1 MSVELITSVGE
12 MRAWA
17 AARAGEGIA
26 LVPTMGALHDGHLAL
41 VRDAVRRAPATVVSI
56 FVNPAQFGPNE
67 DFARYPRDLDRDRQ
81 LLAEAGCRAI
91 FAPAAREMYP
101 DGFQTWIEVSD
112 LDRHLCGPHRPGHF
126 RGVATVVLKLF
137 NIVRPGVAVFG
148 EKDYQQLQVIRRM
161 VRDLDLA
168 VEVVGHPT
176 VREPDG
182 LAMSSRNAYLSK
194 EERTRALGL
203 IRALRTGEAAVAGGE
218 KRPAA
223 VREAM
228 LGVLFRAGIDRI
240 DYAAVA
246 DPDTLA
252 DVDEIG
258 SRVLL
263 AMAVRLGRTRLIDN
277 LVAVAG

>member
-1 MSVELITSVGE
+1 VETVATLAG
-12 MRAWA
+12 MKAWS
-17 AARAGEGIA
+17 AAREAEGVA

-41 VRDAVRRAPATVVSI
+41 VRAAVGRFPQTVVSI

-81 LLAEAGCRAI
+81 LLAEAGCRAL
-91 FAPAAREMYP
+91 FAPSAAEMYP
-101 DGFQTWIEVSD
+101 DGFQTWTEVTE
-112 LDRHLCGPHRPGHF
+112 LERHLCGPHRPGHF

-137 NIVRPGVAVFG
+137 TIVRPRLAVFG

-161 VRDLDLA
+161 AADLDLGID
-168 VEVVGHPT
+168 VVGHPT

-182 LAMSSRNAYLSK
+182 LAMSSRNAYLSN

-203 IRALRTGEAAVAGGE
+203 IGALRAGAGVVAGGE
-218 KRPAA
+218 RRAGP

-228 LGVLFRAGIDRI
+228 LGVLAAAGVDRI

-252 DVDEIG
+252 DVDTVG
-258 SRVLL
+258 RRVLL
-263 AMAVRLGRTRLIDN
+263 ALAVRVGKTRLIDN
-277 LVAVAG
+277 LVAESA

>member
-1 MSVELITSVGE
+1 METIATLAGMKS
-12 MRAWA
+12 WA
-17 AARAGEGIA
+17 AAREAEGVA

-41 VRDAVRRAPATVVSI
+41 VRAAVGRFPQTVVSI

-81 LLAEAGCRAI
+81 LLAEAGCRAV
-91 FAPAAREMYP
+91 FAPSAAEMYP
-101 DGFQTWIEVSD
+101 DGFQTWTEVTE
-112 LDRHLCGPHRPGHF
+112 LEKHLCGPHRPGHF

-137 NIVRPGVAVFG
+137 NIVRPRLAVFG

-161 VRDLDLA
+161 AADLELGID
-168 VEVVGHPT
+168 VVGHPT
-176 VREPDG
+176 VRETDG
-182 LAMSSRNAYLSK
+182 LAMSSRNAYLSV
-194 EERTRALGL
+194 EERTRAQGL
-203 IRALRTGEAAVAGGE
+203 IRALLAGEAAVAGGE

-223 VREAM
+223 IREAM
-228 LGVLFRAGIDRI
+228 LGVLAQAGIDRV

-252 DVDEIG
+252 DLDEIG

>member
-1 MSVELITSVGE
+1 MSVELIASVGE
-12 MRAWA
+12 MKAWA

-41 VRDAVRRAPATVVSI
+41 VRDAVRRFPQTVVSI

-91 FAPAAREMYP
+91 FAPAAGEMYP
-101 DGFQTWIEVSD
+101 DGFQTWVEVTE
-112 LDRHLCGPHRPGHF
+112 LEKYLCGPHRPGHF
-126 RGVATVVLKLF
+126 RGVATVVLKLL
-137 NIVRPGVAVFG
+137 NIVRPRVAVFG
-148 EKDYQQLQVIRRM
+148 EKDYQQLLVIRRM
-161 VRDLDLA
+161 VRDLDLDID
-168 VEVVGHPT
+168 VVGHPT
-176 VREPDG
+176 VRETDG
-182 LAMSSRNAYLSK
+182 LAMSSRNAYLSV
-194 EERTRALGL
+194 EERARALGL
-203 IRALRTGEAAVAGGE
+203 IRALRTGDEAVAGGE

-228 LGVLFRAGIDRI
+228 LTVLAKAGIDRV
-240 DYAAVA
+240 DYAVVA

-252 DVDEIG
+252 DVAEIG

-263 AMAVRLGRTRLIDN
+263 AMAVHLGRTRLIDN